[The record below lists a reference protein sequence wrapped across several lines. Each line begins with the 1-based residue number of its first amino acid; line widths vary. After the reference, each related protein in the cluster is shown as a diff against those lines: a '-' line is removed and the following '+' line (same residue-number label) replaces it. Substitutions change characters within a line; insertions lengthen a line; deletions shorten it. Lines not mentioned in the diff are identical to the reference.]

1 MAGHSKWANIRH
13 RKATQDAKKGKT
25 FTKIIRELTIAAR
38 GGPFPED
45 NPRLRL
51 ALEKARAVNM
61 PRDTVNRA
69 VARGSGTD
77 DAEQLEE
84 VTYEGY
90 GPGGVAL
97 LLEALTDNRNRTVAD
112 VRHIFSKAGGSL
124 GTDGSV
130 AYMFQRR
137 GEIIFVPGADQE
149 LVIET
154 AAEASAQDLQSDED
168 GSLQV
173 ITSVGQFEPVL
184 QALSAKGLVPSRS
197 ELTMY
202 ASSSVSLEPE
212 QSRRVID
219 LVNAL
224 EDLEDVQAVHTNA
237 ELSATVLA
245 EISE

>member
-13 RKATQDAKKGKT
+13 RKAAQDAKKGKT

-38 GGPFPED
+38 SGPLSED

-90 GPGGVAL
+90 GPGGAAL
-97 LLEALTDNRNRTVAD
+97 LLEALTDNRKRTVAD

-137 GEIIFVPGADQE
+137 GEIIFAPGADQD
-149 LVIET
+149 LVMET
-154 AAEASAQDLQSDED
+154 AVETGAQDLHSDED

-184 QALSAKGLVPSRS
+184 QALSARGLVPSGS

-202 ASSSVSLEPE
+202 ASSSVSLDPE

-237 ELSATVLA
+237 ELSAGVLA
-245 EISE
+245 EISA